1 MEIAHDI
8 TSGDFM
14 SRTKLLLAVIILLI
28 GLTLCI
34 ATVNAGDHGGG
45 GAHTII
51 RALF

>member
-1 MEIAHDI
+1 M
-8 TSGDFM
+8 T
-14 SRTKLLLAVIILLI
+14 RNKLLLLALILLV

-34 ATVNAGDHGGG
+34 ATVAAGDPGGG